1 VKALSRQRYEAL
13 AGYSRTPLSLLTG
26 IEHEWYSEQ
35 NEKVLGVIVQ
45 DRADEDFV
53 CIISGRDRVGR
64 YRAVWLSDFFEN
76 IEDAQAAMPD
86 LLRDWAAK
94 DPAEYEQADEPARAM
109 DFFRPRH
116 PPERL
121 HPTFVSIVN
130 LEAYSPAKGIMEA
143 MMYYF
148 EDPDGNF
155 VEQFQSTAF
164 DARFWELYLFA
175 VLAECRYAVDR
186 THPAP
191 DYLCRGIPGEFF
203 MEAVTVNPTII
214 NGQNVE
220 TGKPADPRQMEEY
233 MYHHLPI
240 KFAGPLTSKLGQR
253 YWEQAHIGG
262 RPIVLAIAD
271 CHYKNSMTWSQ
282 TGLVTYLY
290 GHIFRHHFEDGKLV
304 VRAEPIA
311 EHIKGQKRI
320 PSGFFY
326 LPDSEHISA
335 VVSSREGTV
344 SKFSRIG
351 LKAGFGSRRVR
362 MVRTGKRYVHDPNRA
377 EPEEFTILV
386 NDPSY
391 QEDWSEGLEVYHNPN
406 ARLPFDPYLLPLAT
420 HHFFENGQLRSLIPE
435 NAPFGSMT
443 IIGIDDEHL
452 DADAGDHVEPLHSG

>member
-1 VKALSRQRYEAL
+1 
-13 AGYSRTPLSLLTG
+13 LSLLTG

-164 DARFWELYLFA
+164 DARFWKLYLFA

-191 DYLCRGIPGEFF
+191 DYLCEFSVDVRRS
-203 MEAVTVNPTII
+203 EAVTL
-214 NGQNVE
+214 
-220 TGKPADPRQMEEY
+220 RQPVM
-233 MYHHLPI
+233 PVFDS
-240 KFAGPLTSKLGQR
+240 FAG
-253 YWEQAHIGG
+253 
-262 RPIVLAIAD
+262 
-271 CHYKNSMTWSQ
+271 
-282 TGLVTYLY
+282 
-290 GHIFRHHFEDGKLV
+290 
-304 VRAEPIA
+304 
-311 EHIKGQKRI
+311 
-320 PSGFFY
+320 
-326 LPDSEHISA
+326 
-335 VVSSREGTV
+335 
-344 SKFSRIG
+344 
-351 LKAGFGSRRVR
+351 
-362 MVRTGKRYVHDPNRA
+362 
-377 EPEEFTILV
+377 
-386 NDPSY
+386 
-391 QEDWSEGLEVYHNPN
+391 
-406 ARLPFDPYLLPLAT
+406 
-420 HHFFENGQLRSLIPE
+420 
-435 NAPFGSMT
+435 
-443 IIGIDDEHL
+443 
-452 DADAGDHVEPLHSG
+452 